1 MRNASRAIA
10 VTEAPCAHRSIVVH
24 RSGHR
29 LAVSLDFHDF
39 FPPVVRTVSIDR
51 SVIAKPRILMGIG
64 GVRPIP
70 SSARR
75 SYASNGVGIGIFTS
89 LSSVAEMISN
99 LLTVCLFLLLAMGW
113 MISMQKMPEVSVLV
127 DSPFRAH

>member
-1 MRNASRAIA
+1 
-10 VTEAPCAHRSIVVH
+10 
-24 RSGHR
+24 
-29 LAVSLDFHDF
+29 
-39 FPPVVRTVSIDR
+39 
-51 SVIAKPRILMGIG
+51 MGIG